1 MSYFSFF
8 FDIKSP
14 EPSVYFTLME
24 RLASDQPHFTHA
36 TGHTGQWPPYRMVQV
51 LRAVTKPKELKPES
65 KTRM

>member
-36 TGHTGQWPPYRMVQV
+36 RATRGQWPPYGMVQV
-51 LRAVTKPKELKPES
+51 
-65 KTRM
+65 

>member
-24 RLASDQPHFTHA
+24 HLASDQPHFTHA
-36 TGHTGQWPPYRMVQV
+36 RATRGQWPPYGMVQV
-51 LRAVTKPKELKPES
+51 
-65 KTRM
+65 

>member
-14 EPSVYFTLME
+14 EPSVYFTME

-36 TGHTGQWPPYRMVQV
+36 RATLGQWPPYGMVQV
-51 LRAVTKPKELKPES
+51 YGAVTKPKELKPES